1 MSNAGDANQWRFALA
16 RMGVNLRDLPMFPG
30 QSPEMAE
37 QIRRKV
43 ADMLQRYKHTSAPEP
58 KA

>member
-1 MSNAGDANQWRFALA
+1 
-16 RMGVNLRDLPMFPG
+16 MGVNLRDLPMFPG